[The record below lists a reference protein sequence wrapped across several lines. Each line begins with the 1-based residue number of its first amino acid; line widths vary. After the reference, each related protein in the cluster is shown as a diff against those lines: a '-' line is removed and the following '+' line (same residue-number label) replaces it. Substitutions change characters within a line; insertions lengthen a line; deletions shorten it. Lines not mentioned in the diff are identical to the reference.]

1 MKNNNNNL
9 FFQLIRKFV
18 FSKFFE
24 HNRLFH
30 GLRKRESR
38 TLYRRR
44 RREKKRKEGKK
55 RKQQKLRG
63 VYRQIFALVTG
74 YRNRKSSVRAATRG
88 YIPYRKTWRT

>member
-24 HNRLFH
+24 HNRSFH

-55 RKQQKLRG
+55 RKQQAARG
-63 VYRQIFALVTG
+63 LQTNICTCNG
-74 YRNRKSSVRAATRG
+74 ISKSQVE
-88 YIPYRKTWRT
+88 RTCRDSWIYPVS